1 MSFDNSRIVVLGVA
15 TIGAAANNLRPVTNI
30 PTGTTHFMFEGPRT
44 ASHLHINVNGI
55 RTPVA
60 PGIPYGFGNKSSQ
73 VTFTIPT
80 GTDEVT
86 GITCCQLAPY

>member
-15 TIGAAANNLRPVTNI
+15 TIGTASNNIRPVTNI
-30 PTGTTHFMFEGPRT
+30 PVGTTHFMFEGT
-44 ASHLHINVNGI
+44 KTHSHSHINVNGI
-55 RTPVA
+55 KTAVA
-60 PGIPYGFGNKSSQ
+60 PGIPYAFGDKSSQ
-73 VTFTIPT
+73 VTLSIPT